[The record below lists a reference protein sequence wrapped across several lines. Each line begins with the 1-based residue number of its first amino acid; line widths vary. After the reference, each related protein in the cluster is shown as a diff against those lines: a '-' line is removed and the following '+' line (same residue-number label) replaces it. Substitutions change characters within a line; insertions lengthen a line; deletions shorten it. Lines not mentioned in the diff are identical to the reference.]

1 MLRHLEVLFD
11 CQWVWS
17 CSVFNLK
24 RFSEHLF
31 KVLFAQGFHSRPC
44 QHGRVDACSI
54 ARHLLNGGRGL
65 IQGERKDGIKIT
77 LHKWH

>member
-17 CSVFNLK
+17 CFVFNLK

-31 KVLFAQGFHSRPC
+31 KVLLAQGFHSRPC
-44 QHGRVDACSI
+44 QHGRVDKMLA
-54 ARHLLNGGRGL
+54 LLQDVFYMEAGG
-65 IQGERKDGIKIT
+65 
-77 LHKWH
+77 